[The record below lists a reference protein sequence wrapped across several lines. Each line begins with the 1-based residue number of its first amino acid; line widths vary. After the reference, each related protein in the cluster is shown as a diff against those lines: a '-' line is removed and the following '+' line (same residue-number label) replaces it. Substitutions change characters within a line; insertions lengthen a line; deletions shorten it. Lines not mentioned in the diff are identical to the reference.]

1 MSDLQQRVDNAY
13 DRFETE
19 SAKLLRE
26 DGTRRFADRGHAER
40 SAAPKAELGSAL
52 DTVETS
58 ADQEIALAETTL
70 ATHADRSALLS
81 TQELEAANGRCAFV
95 SEDADSLP
103 LDELA
108 THAEAVASSG
118 DKASMFLFARY
129 CRTRAER

>member
-40 SAAPKAELGSAL
+40 SAAPKAELGGAL

-58 ADQEIALAETTL
+58 ADQEIALAETT
-70 ATHADRSALLS
+70 
-81 TQELEAANGRCAFV
+81 
-95 SEDADSLP
+95 
-103 LDELA
+103 LA